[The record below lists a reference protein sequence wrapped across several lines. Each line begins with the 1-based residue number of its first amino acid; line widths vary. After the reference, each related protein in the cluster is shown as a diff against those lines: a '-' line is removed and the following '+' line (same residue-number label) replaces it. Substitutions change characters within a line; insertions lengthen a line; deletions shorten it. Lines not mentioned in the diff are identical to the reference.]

1 VYIVF
6 RRLIRRP
13 SGGCVTG
20 ITYSGKHF
28 TGITLTNPAA
38 QNPVTISR
46 TGYITNTTTT
56 NKGDALYGSDV
67 AAWSLTN
74 FGTIKG
80 TGSLAHGVK
89 LTAGGTIAN
98 HGLIEN
104 ASGPNFPFHYQN
116 AAITIQGSAG
126 TVLNSG
132 TIRNTGSYDAIRLD
146 SGGAVTNLKGALISG
161 VLNGIQIT
169 GGTGVVTNFGM
180 IEGKSA
186 AGVNLYDGGGVTNQG
201 VIIGATD
208 GVYLSDTGTATQI
221 VNFATIS
228 GKVGFDVAAEN
239 TADNTLTNSG
249 TIVGTG
255 GTAVQFGAGNNMLI
269 VDHGAVFKGAVN
281 GGSGTNEVEEG
292 AAGVLDVKGF
302 SGFETI
308 VLANGG
314 KDSLTL
320 TGANFAGVAGSEI
333 TVTDGNRGNDITAT
347 GLAASDILVVHAGTG
362 ADFLV
367 GGAGTNVFYAGGDT
381 TMTGGQG
388 TNEFIFTQAGK
399 NVIKDFAVSS
409 TNELVFSDAGFDLG
423 LGGATS
429 TPQQMTTAEAETLF
443 VADATGKFTDTGQ
456 RLAYDTKSGQLFAS
470 SDGSGSPRHLV
481 ATLSGHPTI
490 DATQLFFVS

>member
-1 VYIVF
+1 M
-6 RRLIRRP
+6 
-13 SGGCVTG
+13 TG
-20 ITYSGKHF
+20 TTYSGKHL
-28 TGITLTNPAA
+28 TGISLTNPAT
-38 QNPVTISR
+38 QNPVTISS
-46 TGYITNTTTT
+46 TGYVTNRTAT
-56 NKGDALYGSDV
+56 NKGDAIYGSDV

-74 FGTIKG
+74 FGTIKA

-161 VLNGIQIT
+161 ALNGIQIT
-169 GGTGVVTNFGM
+169 GATGVVTNFGV
-180 IEGKSA
+180 IDGKSA
-186 AGVNLYDGGGVTNQG
+186 AGVNLYAGGGVTNHG

-208 GVYLSDTGTATQI
+208 GVYLSDTGTATQV

-228 GKVGFDVAAEN
+228 GKVGFDVKAES
-239 TADNTLTNSG
+239 TAGNTLTNAG

-255 GTAVQFGAGNNMLI
+255 GTAVQFGAGNNVVI
-269 VDHGAVFKGAVN
+269 VDHGAVFKGSVN
-281 GGSGTNEVEEG
+281 GGSGTNEVVEA
-292 AAGVLDVKGF
+292 AAGLLDVKGF

-314 KDSLTL
+314 KDNLTL
-320 TGANFAGVAGSEI
+320 TEANFAGAAGSEI
-333 TVTDGNRGNDITAT
+333 TVMDGNKGDTVT
-347 GLAASDILVVHAGTG
+347 GKGLAASDILVVHAGAG

-367 GGAGTNVFYAGGDT
+367 GGAETDVFYAGGDT

-388 TNEFIFTQAGK
+388 SNEFIFTKAGK

-409 TNELVFSDAGFDLG
+409 TKELVFSDAGFDLG

-429 TPQQMTTAEAETLF
+429 TPQQMTTAEAQTLF
-443 VADATGKFTDTGQ
+443 VADATGKFTDAGQ
-456 RLAYDTKSGQLFAS
+456 RLAYDTRTGQLFAS
-470 SDGSGSPRHLV
+470 SDGNGGARHLV
-481 ATLSGHPTI
+481 VTLSGHPTI
-490 DATQLFFVS
+490 NATQLFFIS